1 MENSIIYAVSYIDI
15 LKEFY
20 SNQVLLNLQKVQ
32 QNSAGI
38 HLFKVNNRNIR
49 TMPEIYLTLTVKTPG
64 WRQWHCSGVFYVNFE

>member
-38 HLFKVNNRNIR
+38 HLFNVNNRNIR
-49 TMPEIYLTLTVKTPG
+49 TMAEIYLTLTVKTPG
-64 WRQWHCSGVFYVNFE
+64 

>member
-1 MENSIIYAVSYIDI
+1 MSYIDI

-49 TMPEIYLTLTVKTPG
+49 TMPKIYLTLTVKTPG
-64 WRQWHCSGVFYVNFE
+64 